1 MVAKDQLFSGTFEQS
16 KKIVSKSILTEEG
29 AQIGVFSSMSLW
41 KRITGLMMLPLFAIS
56 YGVGVVLPEHFQ
68 QSTEGVQAISL
79 AAIEIIARLGQF
91 SRYFII
97 CFVCMSVGLIIS
109 NILPKPNYAYQ
120 LLYGNVTLTILSI
133 TTTISVFPLTAG
145 LTIAAF
151 GWIGFLPQLLLCLYL
166 WKLCVI
172 DKCQQLRT
180 AIYQES
186 TTAPDWGSKLISFI
200 KTYGGILLGLSILN
214 RWTLNLGELVKDPPG
229 LLSFLYGWIFLLF
242 MFLMLF
248 ALGQALKNT
257 IIAYYFFRY
266 QKEYR
271 KHFNISDEQWYGK
284 WRSKILSK

>member
-1 MVAKDQLFSGTFEQS
+1 
-16 KKIVSKSILTEEG
+16 
-29 AQIGVFSSMSLW
+29 IGVFSSMSLW

-120 LLYGNVTLTILSI
+120 LLYGNVTLIVISS

-145 LTIAAF
+145 LTLSAF
-151 GWIGFLPQLLLCLYL
+151 GWIGFLPQLLLYFYL

-180 AIYQES
+180 AI
-186 TTAPDWGSKLISFI
+186 
-200 KTYGGILLGLSILN
+200 
-214 RWTLNLGELVKDPPG
+214 
-229 LLSFLYGWIFLLF
+229 
-242 MFLMLF
+242 
-248 ALGQALKNT
+248 
-257 IIAYYFFRY
+257 
-266 QKEYR
+266 
-271 KHFNISDEQWYGK
+271 
-284 WRSKILSK
+284 

>member
-1 MVAKDQLFSGTFEQS
+1 MTFKDQLFSGTFEQS

-97 CFVCMSVGLIIS
+97 CFICMSVGLIIS

-120 LLYGNVTLTILSI
+120 LLYGNATLIILSI
-133 TTTISVFPLTAG
+133 TTIISAFPLTAG

-151 GWIGFLPQLLLCLYL
+151 GWIGFLLQLLLCLYL
-166 WKLCVI
+166 WKVCVM

-186 TTAPDWGSKLISFI
+186 TIALDWGSKLVSFI
-200 KTYGGILLGLSILN
+200 KSYGGILLGLSILN
-214 RWTLNLGELVKDPPG
+214 RWTLNLGELVKESPG

-284 WRSKILSK
+284 RRSKILSK

>member
-1 MVAKDQLFSGTFEQS
+1 MVREWAMVAKDRLFSGTFEQS
-16 KKIVSKSILTEEG
+16 KRIMSKRILTEEG
-29 AQIGVFSSMSLW
+29 AVIGLMSSMTLR
-41 KRITGLMMLPLFAIS
+41 KKCLIPFLDIIFLGLIFA
-56 YGVGVVLPEHFQ
+56 VGVALPVFILNDTSSILSE
-68 QSTEGVQAISL
+68 STREFIYF
-79 AAIEIIARLGQF
+79 IGQF
-91 SRYFII
+91 TSPITQI
-97 CFVCMSVGLIIS
+97 LIIIHFVLVML
-109 NILPKPNYAYQ
+109 NLFPKPNYAYQ
-120 LLYGNVTLTILSI
+120 LLYGNVTLIILSI

-214 RWTLNLGELVKDPPG
+214 RWTLNLGELVREKPG
-229 LLSFLYGWIFLLF
+229 FLSFLYGWIFLFF

-248 ALGQALKNT
+248 AQIGRASC
-257 IIAYYFFRY
+257 R
-266 QKEYR
+266 ER
-271 KHFNISDEQWYGK
+271 V
-284 WRSKILSK
+284 